1 MQQTYRAGVAN
12 LQEHLFNGLANISAV
27 AVGGDRGDLVYEK
40 PERAEV
46 NALGYSAA
54 KSAGSFRFRNNFLSS
69 DVTGTIRSFPSVAR
83 RPARVCI
90 EKSFPESVL

>member
-1 MQQTYRAGVAN
+1 MQQTYRAAVAN
-12 LQEHLFNGLANISAV
+12 LQEHLSTACEYFSCSR
-27 AVGGDRGDLVYEK
+27 GGDRGDLVYEK

-69 DVTGTIRSFPSVAR
+69 DVTGTIRSFPSIAR
-83 RPARVCI
+83 RPATVCI
-90 EKSFPESVL
+90 EKSFPESAL